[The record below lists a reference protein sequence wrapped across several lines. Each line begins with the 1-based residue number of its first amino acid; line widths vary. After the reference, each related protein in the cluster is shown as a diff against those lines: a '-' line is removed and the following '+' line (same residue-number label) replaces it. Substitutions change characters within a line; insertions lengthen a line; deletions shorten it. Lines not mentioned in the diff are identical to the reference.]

1 MQKDTDFGFSEV
13 SMDKLEEPVTN
24 RKTRFKGSL
33 DSLSSDDA
41 EVILI
46 NFLLISITSSILEY
60 N

>member
-46 NFLLISITSSILEY
+46 NFY
-60 N
+60 